1 MQEKKFIY
9 ETLVN
14 KVIEEKVTESKD
26 ENGQKIEISRT
37 VKKLSP
43 VKLAILKPNRR
54 LFEGAEMYY
63 AKQMS
68 EFIKMGLLP
77 YTLVAKRYANDGG
90 ALSESDKA
98 ELEKLQK
105 EGEELEKEFFIIT
118 DETEEKKK
126 QKNDLLVK
134 INKNNQQISN
144 IKNAY
149 VDIFEHTAEIK
160 ARNKTIE
167 WWVLH
172 LSYIDEK
179 NTLVPFFGD
188 GSLDIKLDKYDELS
202 DKEDAFTDEC
212 IKRISYL
219 ISFWFSAKSA
229 LSKVDFESMDKVY
242 QENYSSYKPEAD
254 KIETIKV
261 D

>member
-1 MQEKKFIY
+1 MQDKKFIY
-9 ETLVN
+9 EALTN
-14 KVIEEKVTESKD
+14 KIIEEKVVETKE
-26 ENGQKIEISRT
+26 ENGEKIEISRN

-43 VKLAILKPNRR
+43 VKLSILKPNRR

-90 ALSESDKA
+90 ALSETDKKD
-98 ELEKLQK
+98 LETLQT
-105 EGEELEKEFFIIT
+105 EGEELEKQFFLIS

-134 INKNNQQISN
+134 INKNNTQISN

-149 VDIFEHTAEIK
+149 VDIFEHTAEVK
-160 ARNKTIE
+160 ARNKTIQ
-167 WWVLH
+167 WWVFH
-172 LSYIDEK
+172 LSYIEENK
-179 NTLVPFFGD
+179 IFVPLFGD
-188 GSLDIKLDKYDELS
+188 GTLDEKLDKYDELS
-202 DKEDAFTDEC
+202 DKEDPFYDDC
-212 IKRISYL
+212 IKRLSYL
-219 ISFWFSAKSA
+219 VAFWFSAKTA

-242 QENYSSYKPEAD
+242 QENYSTYKPE
-254 KIETIKV
+254 EKV
-261 D
+261 DNKVD